1 LPCRAGPR
9 PGLPD
14 DAVAAVIGQV
24 EAYGDE
30 PPEYRSHAGEL
41 VAADLGLGILP
52 GELLVH
58 GWDLAKTMDRSWP
71 VTRRQV
77 SLI

>member
-1 LPCRAGPR
+1 MT
-9 PGLPD
+9 
-14 DAVAAVIGQV
+14 GQA

-30 PPEYRSHAGEL
+30 PSEYRFHAGEL
-41 VAADLGLGILP
+41 VTADVGP
-52 GELLVH
+52 GVPRELLVH

-77 SLI
+77 PLIWSG

>member
-1 LPCRAGPR
+1 MDADSAGPGVIR
-9 PGLPD
+9 HLVD
-14 DAVAAVIGQV
+14 TACSADVADV
-24 EAYGDE
+24 
-30 PPEYRSHAGEL
+30 
-41 VAADLGLGILP
+41 GLGILP